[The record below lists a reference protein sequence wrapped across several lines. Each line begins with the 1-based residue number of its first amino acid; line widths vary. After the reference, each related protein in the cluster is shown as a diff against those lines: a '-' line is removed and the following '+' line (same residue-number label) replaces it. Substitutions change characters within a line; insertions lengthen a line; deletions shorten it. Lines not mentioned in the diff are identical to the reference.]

1 MTAAPASAAPKSKPQ
16 PRWLKALK
24 ALRHRKMLAMML
36 LALAAGLPYGAVLG
50 TLNAWLTA
58 EGITP
63 SQIGVLNFIILAY
76 SFKLIWS
83 PAFHSWA
90 AWVRAERG

>member
-1 MTAAPASAAPKSKPQ
+1 MTAAPASATPKSKPE
-16 PRWLKALK
+16 PRWLRALK

-58 EGITP
+58 EGITA
-63 SQIGVLNFIILAY
+63 SQIGILKNLINNMLHRL
-76 SFKLIWS
+76 SFCSSAL
-83 PAFHSWA
+83 
-90 AWVRAERG
+90 RL